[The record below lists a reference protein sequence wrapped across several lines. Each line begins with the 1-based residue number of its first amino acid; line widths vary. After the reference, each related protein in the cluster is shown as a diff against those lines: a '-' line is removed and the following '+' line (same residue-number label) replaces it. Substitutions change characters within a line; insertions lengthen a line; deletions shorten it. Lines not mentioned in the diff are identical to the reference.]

1 MLQVLTCVLL
11 WSGYTIFMK
20 VLIVEDNE
28 ILARNLTRFLAGE
41 DIHAKP
47 ITDGKLAFWDACSN
61 YYDVIL
67 LDINLP
73 SMDGLEFCEQYRKK
87 GKDTPII
94 MLTSRSTK
102 GDIVT
107 GLNQWAD
114 DYLTKP
120 FDYDELLA
128 RLHTLTRRN
137 MKQKSTRS
145 LTAGNYMIDL
155 EKMEVSDG
163 EKLVKLSNLE
173 FNLLKYFAQ
182 NHGRVIDRQELY
194 EKVWWE
200 FDGDFMF
207 SKTVDVYIGYLRKKL
222 WKDILETK
230 KWAGYILK

>member
-1 MLQVLTCVLL
+1 M
-11 WSGYTIFMK
+11 
-20 VLIVEDNE
+20 
-28 ILARNLTRFLAGE
+28 AGE

-47 ITDGKLAFWDACSN
+47 IWDWKLAFYDACIN

-73 SMDGLEFCEQYRKK
+73 GMDGLEFCEQYRKK

-128 RLHTLTRRN
+128 RLYTLTRRG
-137 MKQKSTRS
+137 MKQKSTSS
-145 LTAGNYMIDL
+145 LVAWDYTIDL
-155 EKMEVSDG
+155 EKIEVSDG
-163 EKLVKLSNLE
+163 EKLIKLSNLE

-182 NHGRVIDRQELY
+182 NNGRVIDRQELY

-222 WKDILETK
+222 GRELIETK
-230 KWAGYILK
+230 KGAGYILR

>member
-1 MLQVLTCVLL
+1 
-11 WSGYTIFMK
+11 MK

-47 ITDGKLAFWDACSN
+47 IWDGKLAFSDACSN
-61 YYDVIL
+61 FYDIIL

-73 SMDGLEFCEQYRKK
+73 NMDGLEFCEAYRKK
-87 GKDTPII
+87 WKDTPII

-102 GDIVT
+102 WDIVT

-128 RLHTLTRRN
+128 RLHSLTRRN
-137 MKQKSTRS
+137 MKQKSTTS
-145 LTAGNYMIDL
+145 LTAGDYIIDL
-155 EKMEVSDG
+155 ETMEVTSNSLSPDG
-163 EKLVKLSNLE
+163 QLPQRGSHIKLSNLE

-182 NHGRVIDRQELY
+182 NCGRVIDRQELY
-194 EKVWWE
+194 EKVWGE

-222 WKDILETK
+222 GREIIETK

>member
-1 MLQVLTCVLL
+1 
-11 WSGYTIFMK
+11 MK

-41 DIHAKP
+41 EIHAKP
-47 ITDGKLAFWDACSN
+47 IADGKLAFSDACSN
-61 YYDVIL
+61 YYDIIL

-73 SMDGLEFCEQYRKK
+73 SMDGLEFCEEYRKK
-87 GKDTPII
+87 WKDTPII

-102 GDIVT
+102 WDIVS
-107 GLNQWAD
+107 GLNMGAD

-137 MKQKSTRS
+137 MKQKSTNT
-145 LTAGNYMIDL
+145 LTAGEYQINL
-155 EKMEVSDG
+155 EKREVTHWDSQI
-163 EKLVKLSNLE
+163 KLSNLE

-194 EKVWWE
+194 EKVWGE

-222 WKDILETK
+222 GRELIETK
-230 KWAGYILK
+230 KWAWYILQ

>member
-1 MLQVLTCVLL
+1 
-11 WSGYTIFMK
+11 MK

-47 ITDGKLAFWDACSN
+47 VADGRQAFSDACSSF
-61 YYDVIL
+61 YDIIL

-73 SMDGLEFCEQYRKK
+73 SMDGLEFCEEYRKK
-87 GKDTPII
+87 WKDTPII

-102 GDIVT
+102 WDIVT

-128 RLHTLTRRN
+128 RLHSLTRRN
-137 MKQKSTRS
+137 MKQKSTSS
-145 LTAGNYMIDL
+145 LRAGDYHIDL
-155 EKMEVSDG
+155 ETLEVSDG
-163 EKLVKLSNLE
+163 DKKVKLSNLE

-182 NHGRVIDRQELY
+182 NNGRVIDRQELY
-194 EKVWWE
+194 EKVWGE

-222 WKDILETK
+222 GRDILETK
-230 KWAGYILK
+230 KWAGYILKQ